1 MHRFIRYLL
10 ALTAALALQT
20 QPITTAHAQPT
31 YPTKPLRMVVGY
43 LPGGAADN
51 VARLVAN
58 KLGTE
63 LGQQVIVDNKP
74 GAGSTLGTAAVAKSA
89 PDGYTLL
96 MGSTTGISSAP
107 HLYKNLPYD
116 PRRDLVPVAL
126 VAQMPQVLVVHPSVP
141 ATDLR
146 GLVEWIKKGG
156 TPVNYASFGNGTS
169 AHLTMELLKNA
180 AGLDLRHIP
189 YKGSSAALT
198 DVIGGQVLVAMDTF
212 QATQPFVQAGKLRA
226 IAMSGKARSSLAPQ
240 LPTFAE
246 LGYPAMTLGLWFGV
260 FAPADT
266 PRPIVD
272 ALTDALTRLMQTPG
286 MRAQL
291 AQQGAEPM
299 LLTGVAARDFLGTD
313 RAQWA
318 EAARVSGARL
328 D

>member
-1 MHRFIRYLL
+1 MHRFIKYLL
-10 ALTAALALQT
+10 SALAALALQIQLT
-20 QPITTAHAQPT
+20 AVALGQPA
-31 YPTKPLRMVVGY
+31 YPTKPIRMIVGY

-51 VARLVAN
+51 LARLVAN
-58 KLGTE
+58 KLGAE
-63 LGQQVIVDNKP
+63 LGQPVIVDNKS

-89 PDGYTLL
+89 PDGHTLL

-107 HLYKNLPYD
+107 HLYKNLGYD

-126 VAQMPQVLVVHPSVP
+126 VAQMPQVLVVNPSVP

-146 GLVEWIKKGG
+146 GLIEWIKKGG

-180 AGLDLRHIP
+180 TGLDLRHIP

-198 DVIGGQVLVAMDTF
+198 DVIGGEVLVAMDTF
-212 QATQPFVQAGKLRA
+212 QATQPHVQAGKLRA

-260 FAPADT
+260 FVPAGT
-266 PRPIVD
+266 PGAIVD
-272 ALTDALTRLMQTPG
+272 KLTDAITRLMQAPG
-286 MRAQL
+286 MQAQL
-291 AQQGAEPM
+291 ARQGAEPM
-299 LLTGVAARDFLGTD
+299 VLTGTAARDFLDKD

-318 EAARVSGARL
+318 EAARISGARL